1 MAKDNDFLA
10 VVLGIYFLESVTG
23 TSARSSPLLTIYDTM
38 QSDFEHALD
47 DAPQYLQ
54 WT

>member
-1 MAKDNDFLA
+1 MAKDDDFLSM
-10 VVLGIYFLESVTG
+10 VLGIYFLESVAG

-38 QSDFEHALD
+38 QYDFEHALA